1 MAVPKQKMAYVF
13 RWYFGLS
20 GRLALQG
27 VADRKVDFQVHCGP
41 AMGAFN
47 QWVAGTDLSDWQ
59 NRNVAAVNT
68 RLLSA
73 TADRITRAIQDLS
86 KR

>member
-1 MAVPKQKMAYVF
+1 
-13 RWYFGLS
+13 
-20 GRLALQG
+20 
-27 VADRKVDFQVHCGP
+27 
-41 AMGAFN
+41 MGAFN

-59 NRNVAAVNT
+59 NRDVAAVNT